1 MNSIGGYKESLAFF
15 NSFAKKCNISKLA
28 DITSTVSYVFARLSQ
43 FFSLTSCE
51 KQWELYSK
59 KINEFSFSVSNQF
72 NVTFQKVNASLF
84 LRLSN
89 KKFTSLIRSGAA
101 LYFQQKISN
110 GEETLESVNKKFKS
124 KSESLSELFRDLGV
138 KEICST
144 IGLQDLVKFI
154 ERSPIQKEWR
164 NFELVIHRYV
174 SSKAIRLL
182 EKCQNK
188 FISIFQP
195 KDLSWKIFLGK
206 QLVDVTSE
214 AMPAFAKDFLG
225 KLKEGLPNGYRE
237 KVLLFRAAK
246 KAIINV
252 VEKKISDVRFRV
264 FQGLPILIL
273 ERPSID
279 KTEHEFI
286 TDVAESCIDFKY
298 TEHFPIKPTGVG
310 AEGFEL
316 KYQGDIII
324 AKIIRDCFHVYKDR
338 ISEDDFHEAYKKWN
352 RIEADPKA
360 LDRLIEKKI
369 VEVREKAS
377 LDNLG

>member
-164 NFELVIHRYV
+164 NFEFHRAFCV
-174 SSKAIRLL
+174 MS
-182 EKCQNK
+182 
-188 FISIFQP
+188 
-195 KDLSWKIFLGK
+195 GK
-206 QLVDVTSE
+206 
-214 AMPAFAKDFLG
+214 
-225 KLKEGLPNGYRE
+225 
-237 KVLLFRAAK
+237 RA
-246 KAIINV
+246 
-252 VEKKISDVRFRV
+252 RHV
-264 FQGLPILIL
+264 FHFFHPL
-273 ERPSID
+273 ERLFDS
-279 KTEHEFI
+279 
-286 TDVAESCIDFKY
+286 
-298 TEHFPIKPTGVG
+298 
-310 AEGFEL
+310 
-316 KYQGDIII
+316 
-324 AKIIRDCFHVYKDR
+324 
-338 ISEDDFHEAYKKWN
+338 
-352 RIEADPKA
+352 
-360 LDRLIEKKI
+360 
-369 VEVREKAS
+369 
-377 LDNLG
+377 